1 VPYRNRAVALLVA
14 VLPLAANAH
23 AGPTRAQVFQQGDW
37 TAHVVYRDSPAN
49 PVRCT
54 AGKQANGVALTF
66 IRRLDGNAGI
76 RVAFD
81 PARVNNLGNFA
92 MFVDGQFIRGPA
104 SYDEAEGRVT
114 KDFLPWDHQ
123 ITRGILKRFRN
134 GERVTFDDAAV
145 DLPAVSLDGTDQALA
160 RLEDCAEWR
169 P

>member
-1 VPYRNRAVALLVA
+1 VAYRNRVAILIAAL
-14 VLPLAANAH
+14 LPLAGSAH

-37 TAHVVYRDSPAN
+37 TGHVVYRGSPAN

-54 AGKQANGVALTF
+54 VGKRADGVALTV
-66 IRRLDGNAGI
+66 IRRLDGNAGV

-114 KDFLPWDHQ
+114 KDFLPWENN

-134 GERVTFDDAAV
+134 GKQVTFDDAGA
-145 DLPAVSLDGTDQALA
+145 DLPAVSLDGADEALA
-160 RLEDCAEWR
+160 RLDDCAQWR